1 MFYGAADFVL
11 VLCLRGTRGCAV
23 GCGTELQAGRSL
35 EFFFDIILGCNM
47 ALGV

>member
-11 VLCLRGTRGCAV
+11 VHCLRGERGDAV
-23 GCGTELQAGRSL
+23 GCGTSLQAGKSL
-35 EFFFDIILGCNM
+35 EFFFDIILGHTM